1 MVWSEQKAMPQAFDW
16 ADYLSFAQNLNPL
29 DGEATIRAAIS
40 RAYYAAY
47 GRACTRL
54 KRRRVIFPQRDLHTF
69 VWNQYVNF
77 PNADGDDIGDNGFTL
92 KQRRVRADYHDAPP
106 LKATDMQI
114 ALRDA
119 ATLIRDIDDLLRRG
133 I

>member
-1 MVWSEQKAMPQAFDW
+1 MPQAFDW
-16 ADYLSFAQNLNPL
+16 SDYLSFAQALNPL
-29 DGEATIRAAIS
+29 DGEATIRAAVS

-47 GRACTRL
+47 GRACSRL
-54 KRRRVIFPQRDLHTF
+54 RRRNVAFPRGDIHTF
-69 VWNQYVNF
+69 VWDQYVNF
-77 PNADGDDIGDNGFTL
+77 SNADGDNIGDNGFAL
-92 KQRRVRADYHDAPP
+92 KTRRVRADYHDAPP
-106 LKATDMQI
+106 LKQSDMEI